1 MSTEHRILES
11 LKMVA
16 EIPQAIER
24 IDEKTNLLE
33 EGILTSLEMALLIP
47 ALEEEFS
54 IEEIDVEDI
63 IPENFISIEAISKL
77 VKRYLAHEC

>member
-1 MSTEHRILES
+1 
-11 LKMVA
+11 MVA

-33 EGILTSLEMALLIP
+33 EVILTSLEMALLIP

>member
-1 MSTEHRILES
+1 
-11 LKMVA
+11 MVA